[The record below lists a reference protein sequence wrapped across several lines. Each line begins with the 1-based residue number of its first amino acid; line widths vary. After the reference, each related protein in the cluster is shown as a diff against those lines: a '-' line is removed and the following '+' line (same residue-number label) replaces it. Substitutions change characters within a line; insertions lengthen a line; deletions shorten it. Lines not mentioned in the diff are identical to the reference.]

1 MSCFGLKKKSWS
13 NGDTQPLLSQYE
25 DDTSLQRTVRQ
36 KLHSYLMIRALSKGY
51 MPSTDQVIV
60 NLRTILASDIL
71 NPETPG
77 LSETG
82 KLLLRYT
89 KQWLSEFAE
98 LLRTKN
104 GRDQLQD
111 FIWYISHAKISI
123 DAQGIVQEASP
134 ARAKADA
141 SAGT

>member
-1 MSCFGLKKKSWS
+1 MSCFGLRKKSRS
-13 NGDTQPLLSQYE
+13 NSDTEPLLAQYE
-25 DDTSLQRTVRQ
+25 DDTSLQRIVHQ

-60 NLRTILASDIL
+60 NLRILLASDIL
-71 NPETPG
+71 NPETAG
-77 LSETG
+77 LSDTG
-82 KLLLRYT
+82 KLLLQYT

-111 FIWYISHAKISI
+111 FIWYLSHAKISI
-123 DAQGIVQEASP
+123 DAQGIVKTASP
-134 ARAKADA
+134 TRAKAD
-141 SAGT
+141 